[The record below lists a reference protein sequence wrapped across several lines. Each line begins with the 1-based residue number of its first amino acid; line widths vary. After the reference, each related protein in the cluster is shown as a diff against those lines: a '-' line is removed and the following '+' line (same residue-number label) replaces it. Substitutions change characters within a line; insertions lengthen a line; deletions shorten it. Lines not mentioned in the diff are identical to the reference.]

1 MNAIRGAIF
10 VDVNTREDILAK
22 TELVLKS
29 IIQKN
34 HLDLEDIISITFA
47 ATDDLT
53 KVYPAIAARDLGI
66 VDAAL
71 FCTQEMF
78 VENASRMCIRVM
90 MHVNTNLRQQQMQ
103 HVYMNGAEKLRP
115 DLQEPKKE
123 VISVAIDGPSGAGK
137 STIAKA
143 LAAHFE
149 SIYIDTGAMY
159 RTVGL
164 YCIRQNVLLDDPQA
178 IASSIEG
185 INITIDHI
193 EGEQHVVLNGEDVN
207 HLIRTPQMSEAAS
220 KVSVVTAV
228 REKLVELQQAMAK
241 TTSVVMDGRDI
252 GTHVLKDAT
261 VKIYL
266 EASVEVRAKRRYDE
280 RIARGELVNL
290 EAIKTDIA
298 ERDYR
303 DMNRDVSPLRQA
315 DDAVLVDTSY
325 MTIEEV
331 VARII
336 EIYGEKN
343 GNHRS

>member
-22 TELVLKS
+22 TEMVLTS
-29 IIQKN
+29 IILKN
-34 HLDLEDIISITFA
+34 HLDIEDIISITFA
-47 ATDDLT
+47 ATNDLT
-53 KVYPAIAARDLGI
+53 KVYPAIAARDIGI

-71 FCTQEMF
+71 FCTQEMY
-78 VENASRMCIRVM
+78 VENSSRMCVRVM
-90 MHVNTNLRQQQMQ
+90 MHVNTNYRQSQMQ

-115 DLQEPKKE
+115 DLQKPQE
-123 VISVAIDGPSGAGK
+123 VFSIAIDGPSGAGK
-137 STIAKA
+137 STIAKK
-143 LAAHFE
+143 LASHFN

-164 YCIRQNVLLDDPQA
+164 YCVRQGISLDDTEA
-178 IASSIEG
+178 ITTVV
-185 INITIDHI
+185 NHLDITIEHI
-193 EGEQHVVLNGEDVN
+193 DGEQHVVLNGEDVN

-228 REKLVELQQAMAK
+228 RQKLVELQRAMAK

-266 EASVEVRAKRRYDE
+266 EASVEVRAERRYNE
-280 RIARGELVNL
+280 RVNRGEVVNI
-290 EAIKTDIA
+290 EAIKKDIA

-303 DMNRDVSPLRQA
+303 DMNREVSPLEQA
-315 DDAVLVDTSY
+315 EDAVLVDTSH
-325 MTIEEV
+325 MTIEQV
-331 VARII
+331 VATII

-343 GNHRS
+343 GNHRC